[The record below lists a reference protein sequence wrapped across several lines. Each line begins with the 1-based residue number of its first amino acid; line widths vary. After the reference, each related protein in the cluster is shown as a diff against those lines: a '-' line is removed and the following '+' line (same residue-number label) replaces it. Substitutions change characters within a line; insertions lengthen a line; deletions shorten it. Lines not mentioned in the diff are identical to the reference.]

1 MIRDIAT
8 SQLTAID
15 PADGVYRSGRYTS
28 DVRGRISAG
37 SGGRAAARRSDQERS
52 GDEILHAASW
62 SDEPDVK
69 ASRIRRVARQ
79 CNSLAAA
86 NVPAWIAARPPIE
99 SASNDGAACGYAR
112 NARRHGVTRRTS

>member
-37 SGGRAAARRSDQERS
+37 SEGGRRPRRSDQERS
-52 GDEILHAASW
+52 GDEILHAARPERKPRL
-62 SDEPDVK
+62 SDEPDV
-69 ASRIRRVARQ
+69 
-79 CNSLAAA
+79 
-86 NVPAWIAARPPIE
+86 
-99 SASNDGAACGYAR
+99 
-112 NARRHGVTRRTS
+112 